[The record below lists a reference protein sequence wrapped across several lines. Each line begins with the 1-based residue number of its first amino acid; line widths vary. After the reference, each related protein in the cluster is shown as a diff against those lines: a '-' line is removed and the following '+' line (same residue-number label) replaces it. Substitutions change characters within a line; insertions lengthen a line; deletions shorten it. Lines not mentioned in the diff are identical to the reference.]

1 MTSGGA
7 FSPAFANTTEKLIAT
22 IMILLSGVFWSQL
35 IGVLC
40 GIAANLSPATQ
51 AFRKEMGELN
61 NFMNNNPGLL
71 DQPTR
76 YRLREYLHQSVHVKN
91 IAAQKNILGQFSP
104 GLHSEVVWK
113 VTERWLSGVRFLRG
127 VEKELLV
134 ACAPRPSC
142 AQRPAAPLSPQPL
155 PRPTVHGPPPSHAPP
170 AAGGAP
176 ARRTAHSACPAGSV
190 RVPSRS
196 HSVPSRSVAAGWPS
210 TSVRRS
216 SHPRRS
222 ARSAPCTSCTRGS
235 RSTAVGSSRR
245 ATRGARIC

>member
-91 IAAQKNILGQFSP
+91 IAAQKNILGQLSP
-104 GLHSEVVWK
+104 GLHSPQRGGVEGDRAVAQRREVSARRR
-113 VTERWLSGVRFLRG
+113 EGAARGVRT
-127 VEKELLV
+127 
-134 ACAPRPSC
+134 AP
-142 AQRPAAPLSPQPL
+142 
-155 PRPTVHGPPPSHAPP
+155 
-170 AAGGAP
+170 
-176 ARRTAHSACPAGSV
+176 
-190 RVPSRS
+190 
-196 HSVPSRSVAAGWPS
+196 
-210 TSVRRS
+210 
-216 SHPRRS
+216 
-222 ARSAPCTSCTRGS
+222 
-235 RSTAVGSSRR
+235 
-245 ATRGARIC
+245 